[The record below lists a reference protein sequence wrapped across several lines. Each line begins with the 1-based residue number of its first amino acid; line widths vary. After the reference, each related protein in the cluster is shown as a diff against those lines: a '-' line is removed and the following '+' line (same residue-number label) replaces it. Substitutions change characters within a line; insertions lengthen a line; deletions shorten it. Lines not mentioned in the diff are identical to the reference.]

1 MNVLKV
7 YRGDIFYIRKVDPIT
22 GSEQDQGRPAVIVS
36 NDIGNEHANIVE
48 VVYLTTKDKKPM
60 PTHVEVKSNVLSTA
74 LCEQIT
80 TVSKERLGDFIRQCT
95 YEEMQAIDRALLVSL
110 GIDHEAPGIACGEPV
125 SLEYLQQELKKNQL
139 VTIPEDNELIQVTTE
154 RDLYKRLYEQL
165 LEKVIQ

>member
-1 MNVLKV
+1 MNVLRC
-7 YRGDIFYIRKVDPIT
+7 YRGDIFYVMKVDPIT
-22 GSEQDQGRPAVIVS
+22 GSEQEQGRPAVIVS

-48 VVYLTTKDKKPM
+48 VVYLTTKDKKPL

-80 TVSKERLGDFIRQCT
+80 TVSKDRLGQFIRQCT
-95 YEEMQAIDRALLVSL
+95 YEEMKALDKAMMISL
-110 GIDHEAPGIACGEPV
+110 GIEPPDETV
-125 SLEYLQQELKKNQL
+125 AIVQHDDETESAAA
-139 VTIPEDNELIQVTTE
+139 IE

>member
-1 MNVLKV
+1 MNVLRC
-7 YRGDIFYIRKVDPIT
+7 YRGDIFYVMKVDPIT
-22 GSEQDQGRPAVIVS
+22 GSEQEQGRPAVIVS

-48 VVYLTTKDKKPM
+48 VVYLTTKDKKPL

-80 TVSKERLGDFIRQCT
+80 TVSKDRLGQFIRQCT
-95 YEEMQAIDRALLVSL
+95 HEEMKALDKAMMISL
-110 GIDHEAPGIACGEPV
+110 GIEYKQLEPD
-125 SLEYLQQELKKNQL
+125 SIEYLRQEIEESQL
-139 VTIPEDNELIQVTTE
+139 LTVPEDNRAEIE

>member
-1 MNVLKV
+1 MTVLKV

-22 GSEQDQGRPAVIVS
+22 GSEQEQGRPAVIVS

-60 PTHVEVKSNVLSTA
+60 PTHVEIKSTVLSTA

-80 TVSKERLGDFIRQCT
+80 TVSKDRLGDFIRQCT

-110 GIDHEAPGIACGEPV
+110 GIEHEAPGIACVEHT
-125 SLEYLQQELKKNQL
+125 S
-139 VTIPEDNELIQVTTE
+139 DDTE
-154 RDLYKRLYEQL
+154 SQSAEIIEVKAERNLYKRLYEQL

>member
-1 MNVLKV
+1 MNVLRC
-7 YRGDIFYIRKVDPIT
+7 YRGDIFYIMKVDPIT

-48 VVYLTTKDKKPM
+48 VVYLTTKDKKPL

-80 TVSKERLGDFIRQCT
+80 TVSKDRLGQFIRQFT
-95 YEEMQAIDRALLVSL
+95 YEEMKALDKAMMISL
-110 GIDHEAPGIACGEPV
+110 GIEPPD
-125 SLEYLQQELKKNQL
+125 ET
-139 VTIPEDNELIQVTTE
+139 VTIVQHDDETESATAIE

>member
-1 MNVLKV
+1 MNVLRC
-7 YRGDIFYIRKVDPIT
+7 YRGDIFYVMKVDPIT
-22 GSEQDQGRPAVIVS
+22 GSEQEQGRPAVIVS

-48 VVYLTTKDKKPM
+48 VVYLTTKDKKPL

-80 TVSKERLGDFIRQCT
+80 TVSKDRLGQFIRQCT
-95 YEEMQAIDRALLVSL
+95 YEEMKALDKAMMISL
-110 GIDHEAPGIACGEPV
+110 GIEYKQPEPD
-125 SLEYLQQELKKNQL
+125 SIEYLRQEIEERQL
-139 VTIPEDNELIQVTTE
+139 LTVPEDNRAAIE